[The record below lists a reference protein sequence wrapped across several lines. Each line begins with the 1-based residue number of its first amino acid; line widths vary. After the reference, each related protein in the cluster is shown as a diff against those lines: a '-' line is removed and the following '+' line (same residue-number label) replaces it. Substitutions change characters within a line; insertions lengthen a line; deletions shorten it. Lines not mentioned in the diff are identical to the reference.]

1 MAKKNFK
8 PKSFEEKQKEIKDL
22 TNSLHDRVN
31 SYFQT
36 PEQMKEYLSFNSRF
50 YQYSRRNVALINLQ
64 FPGAT
69 AVGSF
74 AFWKKSGFS
83 VNKGEKGIKIL
94 KPTPFEYFKRDD
106 SDLKIPINKAT
117 REEQEMIRNKEII
130 TYKDMFFTVTH
141 VFDVSQTNAKAKDLP
156 DIFPNRWLE
165 GQVED
170 YSLVRNALEQVA
182 AANDIKIV
190 EPYEELGVAK
200 GVSYTDRKEVALN
213 PRNSELQNVKTLI
226 HELAHATLHTSETR
240 DNYTYNER
248 EFQAEMTAFTVCS
261 YLGIDTSEYSL
272 QYIHHYAKDES
283 QFNDKLKLLDE
294 VNKTSCGFIEIIE
307 KEFVA
312 NRVIEVEKEKEEKK
326 ESGPLVSVE
335 WSDVKGL
342 EPNTTMSVKEMND
355 FLLDANKKLQTS
367 DKDIFELSTKYK
379 VVDTEGNSFSFSNFD
394 MHKIEDEQIFPS
406 LIQQIHVENPELYQK
421 IAEQQNITSA
431 DLGFNK
437 DNENTLKL
445 LTSKYENYQNLLHEE
460 KSCSLNED
468 ITLNRLIA
476 ENDYFESKS
485 KLIKTGKITEVEIQN
500 LETKITS
507 KKNPLSHQDHPQ
519 KSHQD
524 TPKQINKKIVQEL
537 DR

>member
-31 SYFQT
+31 SYFMT
-36 PEQMKEYLSFNSRF
+36 PEQMKEYLAFNSRF
-50 YQYSRRNVALINLQ
+50 YQYSRRNAALIDFQ

-74 AFWKKSGFS
+74 AFWKKNGFS

-94 KPTPFEYFKRDD
+94 KPTPFEYFMRDG

-117 REEQEMIRNKEII
+117 REEQEKIRNKEITI
-130 TYKDMFFTVTH
+130 RKDMFFTVTH

-165 GQVED
+165 GHVED
-170 YSLVRNALEQVA
+170 YSLVRSALEKVA
-182 AANDIKIV
+182 ETNGIKIV

-213 PRNSELQNVKTLI
+213 PRNSELQDVKTLI
-226 HELAHATLHTSETR
+226 HELAHATLHTTETR

-283 QFNDKLKLLDE
+283 QFNDKLKLLEE

-312 NRVIEVEKEKEEKK
+312 NRVIEDEKEKDENK
-326 ESGPLVSVE
+326 EAGPMVNVE

-342 EPNTTMSVKEMND
+342 DPNTSMSVKEMND
-355 FLLDANKKLQTS
+355 FLLNANKELQTS
-367 DKDIFELSTKYK
+367 DKDRFELSTKFK
-379 VVDTEGNSFSFSNFD
+379 VVDADGNSFSFSNFH
-394 MHKIEDEQIFPS
+394 MHKIEEEQIFSS
-406 LIQQIHVENPELYQK
+406 LIQQIHVENPELYHK

-437 DNENTLKL
+437 ENENPLKL
-445 LTSKYENYQNLLHEE
+445 LISKFENYQRLLHEE
-460 KSCSLNED
+460 KSGGLNED
-468 ITLNRLIA
+468 ITVNRLIA

-485 KLIKTGKITEVEIQN
+485 ELIKTGKLTEEEIRN
-500 LETKITS
+500 FETKITS
-507 KKNPLSHQDHPQ
+507 KKNPLSHQDDPQ
-519 KSHQD
+519 KTHQD
-524 TPKQINKKIVQEL
+524 IPKQINRKIAQEL